1 MKYRQLFLFVA
12 SVLSVIVVSAQ
23 DYHVR
28 FAFIGNSITYGA
40 GVSNPSKDSY
50 PAQLGVM
57 LKGIY
62 GDTCTISNY
71 AVSGRT
77 LLKHGDFPIWNEP
90 GFTTAWKS
98 APDIV
103 FISLGTNDSKPYNW
117 DDYKDE
123 FFTDYKSMIDT
134 FLVRN
139 PWTKFIVCL
148 PPPAFAVVWDIRNP
162 VIVNEVIPLID
173 SISKVTGAELI
184 DFYTP
189 LLDSVALFPDKIH
202 PGVAGSAAM
211 AKIAFEKILSSDIVH
226 KVEKGHSFV
235 TGLTSN
241 VPTELRIG
249 DAAKLSWTSINA
261 TEAFF
266 NGQKVD
272 LNGNITVSPTVDT
285 KYVLKVSGEFNSD
298 SLVLLQKTYIPALAR
313 MGASA
318 SQLTMFPG
326 DTSKIKMRFY
336 DQKNKLILDSVFSLS
351 YSVIE
356 GYGKLLNQGDNY
368 IEFIPDSAGK
378 ARIEC
383 KSSGIIYDL
392 SITVKSFPVSV
403 DLKDAGNAFQIC
415 PNPFNRE
422 LFIKMPVNKPGQV
435 EISIFDA
442 SGRLCL
448 KENHKTESRGIH
460 EIKVTAPELNKGL
473 YILRVRSGSSTYTQ
487 KLFKE

>member
-1 MKYRQLFLFVA
+1 MKYRQLFLSIATF
-12 SVLSVIVVSAQ
+12 LSVIVVSAQ

-40 GVSNPSKDSY
+40 GVTNPSKESY

-77 LLKHGDFPIWNEP
+77 LLKHGDYPIWNEP

-117 DDYKDE
+117 DDYKAE
-123 FFTDYKSMIDT
+123 FYTDYKSMIDT
-134 FLVRN
+134 FLFRN

-148 PPPAFAVVWDIRNP
+148 PPPAFAVVWDIQDP
-162 VIVNEVIPLID
+162 VIVDEIIPLID

-211 AKIAFEKILSSDIVH
+211 AKIAFEKIVSSDIVH

-241 VPTELRIG
+241 APGELRIG
-249 DAAKLSWTSINA
+249 DAAKITWTSLNA
-261 TEAFF
+261 MEAFL
-266 NGQKVD
+266 NGEPVE
-272 LNGNITVSPTVDT
+272 LNGNVMVTPMEDT
-285 KYVLKVSGEFNSD
+285 KYVLKVNGELNSD
-298 SLVLLQKTYIPALAR
+298 SLVLLQKTYIPELAR
-313 MGASA
+313 MGATA
-318 SQLTMFPG
+318 SLLSIFPG

-336 DQKNKLILDSVFSLS
+336 DQHNKLIIDSVFNLN
-351 YSVIE
+351 YSVVE
-356 GYGKLLNQGDNY
+356 GYGRLLNEGDNY
-368 IEFIPDSAGK
+368 VEFIADSAGK
-378 ARIEC
+378 VKIEC
-383 KSSGIIYDL
+383 NSAGIIYSL
-392 SITVKSFPVSV
+392 SINVKSFPVSV
-403 DLKDAGNAFQIC
+403 DMKEAGNDPLIY
-415 PNPFNRE
+415 PNPFIGE
-422 LFIKMPVNKPGQV
+422 LIIKMPVTKPGQI
-435 EISIFDA
+435 EIGIYDV

-448 KENHKTESRGIH
+448 REKRRIESRGNQ
-460 EIKVTAPELNKGL
+460 EIKLNTQMLGEGL
-473 YILRVRSGSSTYTQ
+473 YILRIKSGSFRYSGN
-487 KLFKE
+487 LIKE